1 MIVGSPDAY
10 VSIELLAVH
19 WKYFRYGNFTD
30 IHRGVFGVFAFKW
43 SCLST
48 SAGMWAHKGV
58 N

>member
-19 WKYFRYGNFTD
+19 WKYLGNFTD